1 MICSLAIIFDH
12 LNVKEAFG
20 RSCQISLITSD
31 RKRYALCFLPSP
43 PFSLQHFSHSR
54 DGHIAALQTE
64 GEEGGLGRED
74 GGEVCYAPCINKSR
88 RQGITPSRPELYTA
102 HTGCKI
108 NKMNIKS
115 VLNQFQS
122 RYFLQKILALR

>member
-1 MICSLAIIFDH
+1 MYY
-12 LNVKEAFG
+12 VKEAFG
-20 RSCQISLITSD
+20 RSRQIGLITSG
-31 RKRYALCFLPSP
+31 RKRYALFP
-43 PFSLQHFSHSR
+43 PLSSLLRHFSHSR

-115 VLNQFQS
+115 VLNKFQS